1 MAWCER
7 VPGDGVEPWSPAP
20 VAGEEG
26 FPAEPELL
34 PYRAMTL
41 QGWRRLMVLAP
52 HPDDETFGCG
62 GLIARAASLG
72 TAVRVL
78 VLSDGALYGDAVV
91 REAECLR
98 AARALGLDEA
108 AVEFWRLPDRG
119 LATRP
124 DLAARLGE
132 ACRQWAPG
140 VVMAPSPW
148 EVHPDHLATCRAA
161 MQALADPR
169 ESGECSWLG
178 FYEVGQPL
186 LPNRLVDITPV
197 IERKRAAMAAYASQ
211 LQQQR
216 YDQQLLGLAAYRA
229 YTLGPAVT
237 HAEAFWFPGREA
249 QSSPGQLLA
258 QWQQQW
264 ARRWGSA
271 GS

>member
-1 MAWCER
+1 MDWCER
-7 VPGDGVEPWSPAP
+7 VPEQDVEPWAPAP
-20 VAGEEG
+20 AAVTGDL
-26 FPAEPELL
+26 PAEPDLV
-34 PYRAMTL
+34 PYRAMDL
-41 QGWRRLMVLAP
+41 QGWRRLMVVAP

-62 GLIARAASLG
+62 GLIARAASQG
-72 TAVRVL
+72 VAVRVL
-78 VLSDGALYGDAVV
+78 VLSDGALYGEAAV

-98 AARALGLDEA
+98 AARALGLGEA

-119 LATRP
+119 LSAQT
-124 DLAARLGE
+124 DLAARLHA
-132 ACRQWAPG
+132 ACRQWVPE

-148 EVHPDHLATCRAA
+148 EVHPDHLAACRVT
-161 MQALADPR
+161 MQALADSRDAPL
-169 ESGECSWLG
+169 LG

-197 IERKRAAMAAYASQ
+197 VRRKQEAIAAYASQ

-229 YTLGPAVT
+229 YTLGPAAT

-249 QSSPGQLLA
+249 QCELA
-258 QWQQQW
+258 KLQAQCQQQW

-271 GS
+271 GL